1 MDRQQ
6 IALKL
11 TIDGLGLHFNIDA
24 FDDRLILQ
32 KAVYLAQAI
41 GVNLGYYYQWYIH
54 GPYSPTL
61 TQDEYA
67 IAVELGQDIDE
78 SKGWILDSVSQDR
91 LKNLMNLIP
100 KSGKKEV
107 SRKLVLLASVHFLV
121 SRKQIHI
128 SEAKE
133 MSTTLKKFGKD
144 FSEEEVREAA
154 RELQLYGLLTG

>member
-24 FDDRLILQ
+24 FDYRLILQ

-78 SKGWILDSVSQDR
+78 SKGWTLDSVSQDR
-91 LKNLMNLIP
+91 LRNLMNLIP

-121 SRKQIHI
+121 SRKQIHS

-144 FSEEEVREAA
+144 FTEEEVREAV
-154 RELQLYGLLTG
+154 RELQKYGLLTG

>member
-121 SRKQIHI
+121 SRKQIHS